1 MATTMR
7 PVLCPHCGAQVRKN
21 GYCSECYL
29 PLSMLKKAQNTSNY
43 YYNIGYDRAS
53 ARDLSGAIESLL
65 QALRYNKRN
74 VPARNLLGLIYYEMG
89 EAVQAMSEWVMSI
102 NYQQENN
109 LATKYLKELKKDPA
123 RLESVDQLA
132 RKFNMAIQYAHSED
146 YDLSILQLKS
156 ALSDNPHFV
165 KGYLL
170 LALLYIG
177 TDNYEKARV
186 TLRRVLK
193 IDKANSLAVHY
204 LREMGDTEEN
214 IIEMRKQNVDNDGLL
229 DDDYLEEIVVTEDGR
244 APKKIEKKNL
254 FQEIKAKKDT
264 SVVRTGQF
272 GQVSLAKYSGLY
284 MLLGLVFGVL
294 LFSFFILPGQKK
306 KLRVENEQLIK
317 TYSEE
322 LAGKNSTIN
331 SLSAEVDSLTKQ
343 IDTLQ
348 NGAAQGE
355 ADLPDYSNVVS
366 GMSDTDL
373 QNMIDKVAA
382 MIIRNY
388 ERK

>member
-229 DDDYLEEIVVTEDGR
+229 GDDYLEEIVVTEDGR

-284 MLLGLVFGVL
+284 MLLGLAFGVL

-355 ADLPDYSNVVS
+355 TDLPDYSNVVS

-373 QNMIDKVAA
+373 QNMIDK
-382 MIIRNY
+382 
-388 ERK
+388 E

>member
-109 LATKYLKELKKDPA
+109 IATRYLKELKKDPA

-132 RKFNMAIQYAHSED
+132 RKFNMAIQYAHSAD
-146 YDLSILQLKS
+146 YDLAILQLKS

-244 APKKIEKKNL
+244 APKKIEKKNV

-264 SVVRTGQF
+264 IVVRTGQF
-272 GQVSLAKYSGLY
+272 GQVSLARYSGLY

-294 LFSFFILPGQKK
+294 LFGFFILPGQKK
-306 KLRVENEQLIK
+306 KLRIENEQLIK

-331 SLSAEVDSLTKQ
+331 SLSAEVDSLNKQ
-343 IDTLQ
+343 IETLE
-348 NGAAQGE
+348 NGAAQVGE
-355 ADLPDYSNVVS
+355 DLPDYSNVVS

-373 QNMIDKVAA
+373 QNMIDK
-382 MIIRNY
+382 
-388 ERK
+388 E

>member
-102 NYQQENN
+102 NYQRENN

-146 YDLSILQLKS
+146 YDLAILQLKS

-244 APKKIEKKNL
+244 APKKVEKKNL

-306 KLRVENEQLIK
+306 KLRLENEQLIK

-331 SLSAEVDSLTKQ
+331 SLSAEVDNLTKQ

-355 ADLPDYSNVVS
+355 TDLPDYSNVVS

-373 QNMIDKVAA
+373 QNMIDK
-382 MIIRNY
+382 
-388 ERK
+388 E

>member
-29 PLSMLKKAQNTSNY
+29 PIKMLRKAQNTSDY
-43 YYNIGYDRAS
+43 YYNTGLDRAS

-65 QALRYNKRN
+65 QSLRYNKRN
-74 VPARNLLGLIYYEMG
+74 VQARNLLGLIYYEMG

-102 NYQQENN
+102 NYQPENN

-132 RKFNMAIQYAHSED
+132 RKYNMAIQYAHSED
-146 YDLSILQLKS
+146 YDLAILQLKS
-156 ALSDNPHFV
+156 TLSDNPHFV

-204 LREMGDTEEN
+204 LRGMGDTEEN
-214 IIEMRKQNVDNDGLL
+214 IIEMRKQNVENDGLL
-229 DDDYLEEIVVTEDGR
+229 DDDYLEEIVVTEDGQS
-244 APKKIEKKNL
+244 PKKVEKRNI

-264 SVVRTGQF
+264 SVVRTGNF
-272 GQVSLAKYSGLY
+272 GQISLAKYSGLY
-284 MLLGLVFGVL
+284 VLLGLVFGG
-294 LFSFFILPGQKK
+294 LFFGLFILPGQKK
-306 KLRVENEQLIK
+306 KLRNENEQLIK

-331 SLSAEVDSLTKQ
+331 SQASEIETLTKQ
-343 IDTLQ
+343 VDELQ
-348 NGAAQGE
+348 NGAAKAGE
-355 ADLPDYSNVVS
+355 NMPDYSKVVS

-373 QNMIDKVAA
+373 KNMIEK
-382 MIIRNY
+382 
-388 ERK
+388 E

>member
-132 RKFNMAIQYAHSED
+132 RKFNMALQYAHSED

-355 ADLPDYSNVVS
+355 TDLPDYSNVVS

-373 QNMIDKVAA
+373 QNMIDK
-382 MIIRNY
+382 
-388 ERK
+388 E

>member
-214 IIEMRKQNVDNDGLL
+214 IIEMRKQNVENDGLL

-355 ADLPDYSNVVS
+355 TDLPDYSNVVS

-373 QNMIDKVAA
+373 QNMIDK
-382 MIIRNY
+382 
-388 ERK
+388 E

>member
-254 FQEIKAKKDT
+254 FQEINAKKDT

-355 ADLPDYSNVVS
+355 TDLPDYSNVVS

-373 QNMIDKVAA
+373 QNMIDK
-382 MIIRNY
+382 
-388 ERK
+388 E

>member
-272 GQVSLAKYSGLY
+272 GQVSIAKYSGLY

-373 QNMIDKVAA
+373 QNMIDK
-382 MIIRNY
+382 
-388 ERK
+388 E

>member
-65 QALRYNKRN
+65 QSLRYNKRN

-102 NYQQENN
+102 NYQRENN

-146 YDLSILQLKS
+146 YDLAILQLKS

-193 IDKANSLAVHY
+193 IDKANSQAVHY

-244 APKKIEKKNL
+244 APKKIEKKSL

-272 GQVSLAKYSGLY
+272 GQVSLARYSGLY

-294 LFSFFILPGQKK
+294 LFCFFILPGQKK

-322 LAGKNSTIN
+322 LAGKNSTID
-331 SLSAEVDSLTKQ
+331 SLSAEVDNLTKQ

-348 NGAAQGE
+348 NGAAKGE
-355 ADLPDYSNVVS
+355 TDLPDYSNVVS

-373 QNMIDKVAA
+373 QNMIDK
-382 MIIRNY
+382 
-388 ERK
+388 E

>member
-1 MATTMR
+1 MR

-186 TLRRVLK
+186 TLRRILK

-348 NGAAQGE
+348 NGVAQGE
-355 ADLPDYSNVVS
+355 TDLPDYSNVVS

-373 QNMIDKVAA
+373 QNMIDK
-382 MIIRNY
+382 
-388 ERK
+388 E

>member
-1 MATTMR
+1 MATAMR

-355 ADLPDYSNVVS
+355 TDLPDYSNVVS

-373 QNMIDKVAA
+373 QNMIDK
-382 MIIRNY
+382 
-388 ERK
+388 E

>member
-177 TDNYEKARV
+177 TDTSAKASV
-186 TLRRVLK
+186 TLRSGIKLF
-193 IDKANSLAVHY
+193 KANSLAVHY

-355 ADLPDYSNVVS
+355 TDLPDYSNVVS

-373 QNMIDKVAA
+373 QNMIDK
-382 MIIRNY
+382 
-388 ERK
+388 E

>member
-294 LFSFFILPGQKK
+294 LFSFFILPGQEK

-355 ADLPDYSNVVS
+355 TDLPDYSNVVS

-373 QNMIDKVAA
+373 QNMIDK
-382 MIIRNY
+382 
-388 ERK
+388 E

>member
-193 IDKANSLAVHY
+193 IDKVNSLAVHY

-355 ADLPDYSNVVS
+355 TDLPDYSNVVS

-373 QNMIDKVAA
+373 QNMIDK
-382 MIIRNY
+382 
-388 ERK
+388 E

>member
-53 ARDLSGAIESLL
+53 ARDLSGAIEALL

-355 ADLPDYSNVVS
+355 TDLPDYSNVVS

-373 QNMIDKVAA
+373 QNMIDK
-382 MIIRNY
+382 
-388 ERK
+388 E

>member
-29 PLSMLKKAQNTSNY
+29 PIKMLRKAQNTSDY
-43 YYNIGYDRAS
+43 YYNTGLDRAS

-65 QALRYNKRN
+65 QSLRYNKRN
-74 VPARNLLGLIYYEMG
+74 VQARNLLGLIYYEMG

-102 NYQQENN
+102 NYQPENN

-132 RKFNMAIQYAHSED
+132 RKYNMAIQYAHSED
-146 YDLSILQLKS
+146 YDLAILQLKS

-204 LREMGDTEEN
+204 LRGMGDTEEN
-214 IIEMRKQNVDNDGLL
+214 IIEMRKQNVENDGLL
-229 DDDYLEEIVVTEDGR
+229 DDDYLEEIVVTEDGQS
-244 APKKIEKKNL
+244 PKKVEKRNI

-264 SVVRTGQF
+264 SVVRTGDF
-272 GQVSLAKYSGLY
+272 GQISLAKYSGLY
-284 MLLGLVFGVL
+284 VLLGLVFGGL
-294 LFSFFILPGQKK
+294 LFGLFILPGQKK
-306 KLRVENEQLIK
+306 KLRNENEQLIK

-331 SLSAEVDSLTKQ
+331 SQASEIEALTKQ
-343 IDTLQ
+343 VDELQ
-348 NGAAQGE
+348 NGAAKAGE
-355 ADLPDYSNVVS
+355 NMPDYSKVVS

-373 QNMIDKVAA
+373 KNMIEK
-382 MIIRNY
+382 
-388 ERK
+388 E

>member
-7 PVLCPHCGAQVRKN
+7 PVLCPHCGAQVLKN

-53 ARDLSGAIESLL
+53 ARELSGAIESLL

-355 ADLPDYSNVVS
+355 TDLPDYSNVVS

-373 QNMIDKVAA
+373 QNMIDK
-382 MIIRNY
+382 
-388 ERK
+388 E

>member
-177 TDNYEKARV
+177 TDNYEKARL

-355 ADLPDYSNVVS
+355 TDLPDYSNVVS

-373 QNMIDKVAA
+373 QNMIDK
-382 MIIRNY
+382 
-388 ERK
+388 E

>member
-254 FQEIKAKKDT
+254 FQKIKAKKDT

-355 ADLPDYSNVVS
+355 TDLPDYSNVVS

-373 QNMIDKVAA
+373 QNMIDK
-382 MIIRNY
+382 
-388 ERK
+388 E

>member
-123 RLESVDQLA
+123 RWESVDQLA

-355 ADLPDYSNVVS
+355 TDLPDYSNVVS

-373 QNMIDKVAA
+373 QNMIDK
-382 MIIRNY
+382 
-388 ERK
+388 E

>member
-132 RKFNMAIQYAHSED
+132 RKFNMAIQYAHSEN

-355 ADLPDYSNVVS
+355 TDLPDYSNVVS

-373 QNMIDKVAA
+373 QNMIDK
-382 MIIRNY
+382 
-388 ERK
+388 E

>member
-7 PVLCPHCGAQVRKN
+7 PVLCRHCGAQVRKN

-355 ADLPDYSNVVS
+355 TDLPDYSNVVS

-373 QNMIDKVAA
+373 QNMIDK
-382 MIIRNY
+382 
-388 ERK
+388 E

>member
-29 PLSMLKKAQNTSNY
+29 PIKMLRKAQNTSDY
-43 YYNIGYDRAS
+43 YYNTGLDRAS

-65 QALRYNKRN
+65 QSLRYNKRN
-74 VPARNLLGLIYYEMG
+74 VQARNLLGLIYYEMG

-102 NYQQENN
+102 NYQPENN

-132 RKFNMAIQYAHSED
+132 RKYNMAIQYAHSED
-146 YDLSILQLKS
+146 YDLAILQLKS

-204 LREMGDTEEN
+204 LRGMGDTEEN
-214 IIEMRKQNVDNDGLL
+214 IIEMRKQNVENDGLL
-229 DDDYLEEIVVTEDGR
+229 DDDYLEEIVVTEDGQS
-244 APKKIEKKNL
+244 PKKVEKRNI

-264 SVVRTGQF
+264 SVVRTGDF
-272 GQVSLAKYSGLY
+272 GQISLAKYSGLY
-284 MLLGLVFGVL
+284 VLLGLVFGG
-294 LFSFFILPGQKK
+294 LFFGLFILPGQKK
-306 KLRVENEQLIK
+306 KLRNENEQLIK

-331 SLSAEVDSLTKQ
+331 SQASEIEALTKQ
-343 IDTLQ
+343 VDELQ
-348 NGAAQGE
+348 NGAAKAGE
-355 ADLPDYSNVVS
+355 NMPDYSKVVS

-373 QNMIDKVAA
+373 KNMIEK
-382 MIIRNY
+382 
-388 ERK
+388 E

>member
-294 LFSFFILPGQKK
+294 LFSFFILSGQKK

-355 ADLPDYSNVVS
+355 TDLPDYSNVVS

-373 QNMIDKVAA
+373 QNMIDK
-382 MIIRNY
+382 
-388 ERK
+388 E

>member
-177 TDNYEKARV
+177 TDNNEKARV

-355 ADLPDYSNVVS
+355 TDLPDYSNVVS

-373 QNMIDKVAA
+373 QNMIDK
-382 MIIRNY
+382 
-388 ERK
+388 E

>member
-214 IIEMRKQNVDNDGLL
+214 IIEMRKQNVYNDGLL

-331 SLSAEVDSLTKQ
+331 SLSAEVDSLTRQ

-373 QNMIDKVAA
+373 QNMIDK
-382 MIIRNY
+382 
-388 ERK
+388 E

>member
-355 ADLPDYSNVVS
+355 TDLPDYSNVVS

-373 QNMIDKVAA
+373 QNMID
-382 MIIRNY
+382 N
-388 ERK
+388 E

>member
-355 ADLPDYSNVVS
+355 TDLPDYSNVVS

-373 QNMIDKVAA
+373 QNMIDKV
-382 MIIRNY
+382 
-388 ERK
+388 

>member
-29 PLSMLKKAQNTSNY
+29 PLSMLKKAHNTSNY

-284 MLLGLVFGVL
+284 MLLGLAFGVL

-355 ADLPDYSNVVS
+355 TDLPDYSNVVS

-373 QNMIDKVAA
+373 QNMIDK
-382 MIIRNY
+382 
-388 ERK
+388 E

>member
-355 ADLPDYSNVVS
+355 TNLPDYSNVVS

-373 QNMIDKVAA
+373 QNMIDK
-382 MIIRNY
+382 
-388 ERK
+388 E

>member
-355 ADLPDYSNVVS
+355 SDLPDYSNVVS

-373 QNMIDKVAA
+373 QNMIDK
-382 MIIRNY
+382 
-388 ERK
+388 E

>member
-284 MLLGLVFGVL
+284 MSLGLVFGVL

-355 ADLPDYSNVVS
+355 TDLPDYSNVVS

-373 QNMIDKVAA
+373 QNMIDK
-382 MIIRNY
+382 
-388 ERK
+388 E

>member
-74 VPARNLLGLIYYEMG
+74 VPVRNLLGLIYYEMG

-355 ADLPDYSNVVS
+355 PDLPDYSNVVS

-373 QNMIDKVAA
+373 QNMIDK
-382 MIIRNY
+382 
-388 ERK
+388 E

>member
-74 VPARNLLGLIYYEMG
+74 VPARNLLGLFYYEMG

-355 ADLPDYSNVVS
+355 TDLPDYSNVVS

-373 QNMIDKVAA
+373 QNMIDK
-382 MIIRNY
+382 
-388 ERK
+388 E

>member
-1 MATTMR
+1 MR

-186 TLRRVLK
+186 TLRRVLR

-355 ADLPDYSNVVS
+355 TDLPDYSNVVS

-373 QNMIDKVAA
+373 QNMIDK
-382 MIIRNY
+382 
-388 ERK
+388 E

>member
-193 IDKANSLAVHY
+193 IDKANFLAVHY

-373 QNMIDKVAA
+373 QNMIDK
-382 MIIRNY
+382 
-388 ERK
+388 E

>member
-272 GQVSLAKYSGLY
+272 GQVSLAKYTGLY

-355 ADLPDYSNVVS
+355 TDLPDYSNVVS

-373 QNMIDKVAA
+373 QNMIDK
-382 MIIRNY
+382 
-388 ERK
+388 E

>member
-170 LALLYIG
+170 LAVLYIG

-355 ADLPDYSNVVS
+355 TDLPDYSNVVS

-373 QNMIDKVAA
+373 QNMIDK
-382 MIIRNY
+382 
-388 ERK
+388 E

>member
-254 FQEIKAKKDT
+254 FQEIKAKTDT

-355 ADLPDYSNVVS
+355 TDLPDYSNVVS

-373 QNMIDKVAA
+373 QNMIDK
-382 MIIRNY
+382 
-388 ERK
+388 E